1 MRMSSTT
8 VKQAAPASKKT
19 FRKVLLALFVLV
31 FLAGGYFVYEKY
43 ISPTRIAFVNFSDY
57 QLARIRKAN
66 STGFIKMEALS
77 SSELEKAGKYKA
89 VFFFGRGFNLD
100 EQQLEQVR
108 QAGASGTH
116 LYFQAATNP
125 NIDATNLTGDTLTYV
140 EEYFR
145 YGGTQNYRN
154 LLNYVRLTF
163 DQKSLF
169 TDTYEKPAPIPQDVL
184 FHLEDELVFE
194 SVAAYGNY
202 YKQKGFHK
210 AGAPAIALLT
220 SVPGPFNSNR
230 DHVDAFIQT
239 LEKRGLN
246 VYPVASSQKR
256 LDFLKEINPDLVVL
270 MPHGRLT
277 QSEATEAQ
285 AWLKERNIPLL
296 TPLSVFENYDKWLK
310 DPQGM
315 AGSMLTM
322 SVVLP
327 ELDGGIAPYA
337 VVAQY
342 PDENGYQIFKAIPD
356 RLEKFGDMV
365 QKYLHLKTTANKDKK
380 VAIYY
385 FKGPGM
391 NAMVAANLE
400 VIPSL
405 YNMLKKLKA
414 EGYTVNNLPTTEKA
428 FQEMV
433 MKHGPVL
440 GPYAEGTLEKF
451 VQEGKP
457 ALVNAKDYETWAKAD
472 LPADLY
478 SEVEKQ
484 FGKAP
489 GAYMAVQEKQEE
501 FIAVAK
507 VDFGNVVLL
516 PQPLPGVGEN
526 TFQLVHG
533 TKKAPPHPYIAAY
546 LWSRHAF
553 EADAIMHFGTHGSLE
568 FTPGKQIALS
578 DYDWA
583 DVLIGSTPHFYVY
596 TISNVGEGIIAKR
609 RSYATTLSY
618 LTPPFLPGGAYNEI
632 TPLLNK
638 LTYYNNQAEGPLRE
652 EYAKSIKELAVKLG
666 MHTDLS
672 LNGDTKVP
680 FTEDEIERLTNYVE
694 EIANEKITA
703 GLYTLGKPYTP
714 EHLRSTVQQMT
725 VDPVA
730 YNLAQVDVQKG
741 KVQAARLKNS
751 SFFDKAYRK
760 KALAIIE
767 QVMNNPAEADPV
779 KLGAISAQDWQLA
792 SEWQA
797 KANAASQGAARP
809 GHGRGQ
815 GHGTVGQKP
824 GGHPQAATPA
834 QRPSGHP
841 QAAAAGHGA
850 ATSGKPSTADKDK
863 KLVEAVL
870 TLNRTVRSI
879 GLYQQALLKSSEA
892 ELTAALTGLSGGY
905 ITPSPGGDPINN
917 PSTVPTGRNLYSI
930 DAEKTPSPEAW
941 EMGVKLGDALMQQ
954 HLKDHGRYPKKVSF
968 TLWPGDFIGTEGA
981 MVAQVFYL
989 LGVEPVRDPM
999 NRVVDIRLVPAE
1011 ELKRPRIDVVV
1022 QTAGQ
1027 FRDLAASRMYLINK
1041 AVAMAAAAEE
1051 QDNFVKEGAILA
1063 EKYMKE
1069 KGFSPKEAREL
1080 ATLRVFGGV
1089 NGNYGTN
1096 IMGMVESGDKWKSED
1111 EVANTY
1117 INNMGAVY
1125 DEGENWGAYRA
1136 GMFEAALQ
1144 NTEVVVQPR
1153 ESNTWGA
1160 LSLDHVYEF
1169 MGGLNMA
1176 VRKVTGKDPD
1186 AYFNDFRNPSNPK
1199 MQGLTEAIWVEARTT
1214 LLNPKYVQEYMKGGA
1229 SSAEKFAETFRNTY
1243 GWNVMKPK
1251 AIDNQLWNELHEVYV
1266 QDKLKLGVQDF
1277 FRRENP
1283 YALQEMTAVMLE
1295 TVRKGYWKATPEQVQ
1310 QITQLH
1316 GELVRDFGG
1325 GCSGFVCDNGELR
1338 NMISQNL
1345 GGELKKQ
1352 YSEQISK
1359 VRETSSA
1366 SDKNSL
1372 VLKKEVLQ
1380 GEQSTAEAQAAEAA
1394 SSGSWL
1400 LMVSAA
1406 LGVLL
1411 LSWFVY
1417 KRRQSI

>member
-1 MRMSSTT
+1 MSSTT
-8 VKQAAPASKKT
+8 AKEATPASKKRLHKLI
-19 FRKVLLALFVLV
+19 FSLFIIIVL
-31 FLAGGYFVYEKY
+31 GCGYFLYSKY
-43 ISPTRIAFVNFSDY
+43 ISPTRIAFVNFPEY

-66 STGFIKMEALS
+66 NNGFIKMEILKPT
-77 SSELEKAGKYKA
+77 ELGKVGDYKA

-108 QAGASGTH
+108 NAGANGTNLFFH
-116 LYFQAATNP
+116 AATNP
-125 NIDATNLTGDTLTYV
+125 NIDATNLKGKTRGYV
-140 EEYFR
+140 DDYFR
-145 YGGTQNYRN
+145 YGGTNNYRS

-163 DQKSLF
+163 DKKSAF
-169 TDTYEKPAPIPQDVL
+169 TGSYEKPEPIPQDIL
-184 FHLEDELVFE
+184 FHLKEDLVFKT
-194 SVAAYGNY
+194 VRDIKKY
-202 YKQKGFHK
+202 YQEEGFLK
-210 AGAPAIALLT
+210 AGAPSIALLT
-220 SVPGPFNSNR
+220 SVPGPFNANR
-230 DHVDAFIQT
+230 DHVDAFIQA

-246 VYPVASSQKR
+246 VFPVASSQKR
-256 LDFLKEINPDLVVL
+256 LDFLKEINPAMVIL

-277 QSEATEAQ
+277 QDQATEAQ

-310 DPQGM
+310 GLQGM
-315 AGSMLTM
+315 SGSMLTM
-322 SVVLP
+322 NVVLP
-327 ELDGGIAPYA
+327 ELDGGVAPYA

-365 QKYLHLKTTANKDKK
+365 QKYLYLKSTANKDKK

-405 YNMLKKLKA
+405 YNLLKKLKA
-414 EGYTVNNLPTTEKA
+414 EGYTVNNLPANEKA
-428 FQEMV
+428 FQEML
-433 MKHGPVL
+433 MKQGPVL
-440 GPYAEGTLEKF
+440 APYAEGALEKF
-451 VQEGKP
+451 IQAGKP
-457 ALVNAKDYETWAKAD
+457 ALVNAKEYVGWAKAD
-472 LPADLY
+472 LPEDLY

-489 GAYMAVQEKQEE
+489 GAYMAVQKNQEE

-516 PQPLPGVGEN
+516 PQPLPGVGKN

-533 TKKAPPHPYIAAY
+533 TKKAPPHPYIASY
-546 LWSRHAF
+546 LWTRHAF
-553 EADAIMHFGTHGSLE
+553 KADAIMHFGTHGSLE

-578 DYDWA
+578 NYDWA
-583 DVLIGSTPHFYVY
+583 DVLVGSTPHFYVY

-632 TPLLNK
+632 MPLLNK

-652 EYAKSIKELAVKLG
+652 EYSRSIKEMVVKLG
-666 MHTDLS
+666 LHTDLS
-672 LNGDTKVP
+672 LNGDTNVP
-680 FTEDEIERLTNYVE
+680 FTDDEMLRLTNYVE

-703 GLYTLGKPYTP
+703 GLYTLGKPYSA
-714 EHLRSTVQQMT
+714 EHIRSTVQQMT

-741 KVQAARLKNS
+741 KVSADQLKNS
-751 SFFDKAYRK
+751 TFFDKAYRK
-760 KALAIIE
+760 KAMDIIG
-767 QVMNNPAEADPV
+767 QVINNSAEKDPV
-779 KLGAISAQDWQLA
+779 KLGAITAPDWQLA
-792 SEWQA
+792 SQWQA
-797 KANAASQGAARP
+797 KADAESQGATRP
-809 GHGRGQ
+809 GHGRGP
-815 GHGTVGQKP
+815 GHGKVGQKP
-824 GGHPQAATPA
+824 GEHPH
-834 QRPSGHP
+834 G
-841 QAAAAGHGA
+841 AGAYHGA
-850 ATSGKPSTADKDK
+850 ATNGQPGIADKNK

-870 TLNRTVRSI
+870 TLNRTVSSI
-879 GLYQQALLKSSEA
+879 GLYRQALLKSSEA
-892 ELTAALTGLSGGY
+892 ELAAALNGLKGGY

-941 EMGVKLGDALMQQ
+941 EMGIKLGDVLLQKYQ
-954 HLKDHGRYPKKVSF
+954 KDHGRYPKKVSF
-968 TLWPGDFIGTEGA
+968 TLWAGDFIGTEGA
-981 MVAQVFYL
+981 MVAQVLYL

-999 NRVVDIRLVPAE
+999 NRVVDIRLIPAQ

-1051 QDNFVKEGAILA
+1051 KGNFVKEGAILA
-1063 EKYMKE
+1063 EKFMKE
-1069 KGFSPKEAREL
+1069 KGFSPKEARER

-1096 IMGMVESGDKWKSED
+1096 IMGMVERGDNWKNE
-1111 EVANTY
+1111 EEIANTY
-1117 INNMGAVY
+1117 LNNMGAVY
-1125 DEGENWGAYRA
+1125 DEGENWGAYRE

-1160 LSLDHVYEF
+1160 LSLDHMYEF
-1169 MGGLNMA
+1169 MGGMNMA
-1176 VRKVTGKDPD
+1176 VRKVTGKDPE
-1186 AYFNDFRNPSNPK
+1186 AYINDFRNPSNPK
-1199 MQGLTEAIWVEARTT
+1199 MQGLTEAIWIEARTT

-1251 AIDNQLWNELHEVYV
+1251 AINNQLWHELHEVYV
-1266 QDKLKLGVQDF
+1266 QDKLKLGVQDYF
-1277 FRRENP
+1277 KRENP

-1310 QITQLH
+1310 QISQLH

-1325 GCSGFVCDNGELR
+1325 GCSGFVCDNAELR
-1338 NMISQNL
+1338 KVISQNL
-1345 GGELKKQ
+1345 GGELRKQ

-1359 VRETSSA
+1359 VRETSIA
-1366 SDKNSL
+1366 GRKNSL

-1380 GEQSTAEAQAAEAA
+1380 SGQNQAEEKAPAIG
-1394 SSGSWL
+1394 SVSWL
-1400 LMVSAA
+1400 LITSAV
-1406 LGVLL
+1406 LGVML

-1417 KRRQSI
+1417 KRRQSM

>member
-1 MRMSSTT
+1 
-8 VKQAAPASKKT
+8 
-19 FRKVLLALFVLV
+19 
-31 FLAGGYFVYEKY
+31 
-43 ISPTRIAFVNFSDY
+43 
-57 QLARIRKAN
+57 
-66 STGFIKMEALS
+66 
-77 SSELEKAGKYKA
+77 
-89 VFFFGRGFNLD
+89 
-100 EQQLEQVR
+100 
-108 QAGASGTH
+108 
-116 LYFQAATNP
+116 
-125 NIDATNLTGDTLTYV
+125 
-140 EEYFR
+140 
-145 YGGTQNYRN
+145 
-154 LLNYVRLTF
+154 
-163 DQKSLF
+163 
-169 TDTYEKPAPIPQDVL
+169 
-184 FHLEDELVFE
+184 
-194 SVAAYGNY
+194 
-202 YKQKGFHK
+202 
-210 AGAPAIALLT
+210 
-220 SVPGPFNSNR
+220 
-230 DHVDAFIQT
+230 
-239 LEKRGLN
+239 
-246 VYPVASSQKR
+246 
-256 LDFLKEINPDLVVL
+256 
-270 MPHGRLT
+270 
-277 QSEATEAQ
+277 
-285 AWLKERNIPLL
+285 
-296 TPLSVFENYDKWLK
+296 
-310 DPQGM
+310 
-315 AGSMLTM
+315 
-322 SVVLP
+322 
-327 ELDGGIAPYA
+327 
-337 VVAQY
+337 
-342 PDENGYQIFKAIPD
+342 
-356 RLEKFGDMV
+356 
-365 QKYLHLKTTANKDKK
+365 
-380 VAIYY
+380 
-385 FKGPGM
+385 
-391 NAMVAANLE
+391 
-400 VIPSL
+400 
-405 YNMLKKLKA
+405 
-414 EGYTVNNLPTTEKA
+414 
-428 FQEMV
+428 
-433 MKHGPVL
+433 
-440 GPYAEGTLEKF
+440 
-451 VQEGKP
+451 
-457 ALVNAKDYETWAKAD
+457 
-472 LPADLY
+472 
-478 SEVEKQ
+478 
-484 FGKAP
+484 
-489 GAYMAVQEKQEE
+489 
-501 FIAVAK
+501 
-507 VDFGNVVLL
+507 
-516 PQPLPGVGEN
+516 
-526 TFQLVHG
+526 
-533 TKKAPPHPYIAAY
+533 
-546 LWSRHAF
+546 
-553 EADAIMHFGTHGSLE
+553 
-568 FTPGKQIALS
+568 
-578 DYDWA
+578 
-583 DVLIGSTPHFYVY
+583 
-596 TISNVGEGIIAKR
+596 
-609 RSYATTLSY
+609 
-618 LTPPFLPGGAYNEI
+618 
-632 TPLLNK
+632 
-638 LTYYNNQAEGPLRE
+638 
-652 EYAKSIKELAVKLG
+652 
-666 MHTDLS
+666 
-672 LNGDTKVP
+672 
-680 FTEDEIERLTNYVE
+680 
-694 EIANEKITA
+694 
-703 GLYTLGKPYTP
+703 
-714 EHLRSTVQQMT
+714 
-725 VDPVA
+725 
-730 YNLAQVDVQKG
+730 
-741 KVQAARLKNS
+741 
-751 SFFDKAYRK
+751 
-760 KALAIIE
+760 
-767 QVMNNPAEADPV
+767 
-779 KLGAISAQDWQLA
+779 
-792 SEWQA
+792 
-797 KANAASQGAARP
+797 
-809 GHGRGQ
+809 
-815 GHGTVGQKP
+815 
-824 GGHPQAATPA
+824 
-834 QRPSGHP
+834 
-841 QAAAAGHGA
+841 
-850 ATSGKPSTADKDK
+850 
-863 KLVEAVL
+863 
-870 TLNRTVRSI
+870 
-879 GLYQQALLKSSEA
+879 
-892 ELTAALTGLSGGY
+892 
-905 ITPSPGGDPINN
+905 
-917 PSTVPTGRNLYSI
+917 
-930 DAEKTPSPEAW
+930 
-941 EMGVKLGDALMQQ
+941 MGVKLGDALMQQ